1 MSPRMEKDE
10 HVVADTGDATNV
22 PPPAGI
28 AAGTSIFSDEDRAVE

>member
-1 MSPRMEKDE
+1 MEKDE
-10 HVVADTGDATNV
+10 HVVTL